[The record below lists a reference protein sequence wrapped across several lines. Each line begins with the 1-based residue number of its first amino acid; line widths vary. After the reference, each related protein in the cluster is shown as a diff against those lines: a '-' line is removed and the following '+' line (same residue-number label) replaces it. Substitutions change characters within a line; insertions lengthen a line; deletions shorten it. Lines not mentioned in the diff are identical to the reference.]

1 MYSKLSQFWPWNFP
15 FLRVQ
20 FPQILHDCLY
30 PSLYIFPSR
39 NNWKTDLLSFPLIKC
54 NSTASTFFTEKT
66 QPTLKAFFL
75 YQVNFL
81 IDKFVKDRMRSFLTS
96 NKSRYNKGIIF
107 NVDDTKDM
115 SISIKSINLGTSNPR
130 YLFSTENLTDDTN
143 LNFVLASL
151 LSVRIT
157 IST

>member
-1 MYSKLSQFWPWNFP
+1 MEFP
-15 FLRVQ
+15 FSQGPVSTNPPWLSVS
-20 FPQILHDCLY
+20 ITLY
-30 PSLYIFPSR
+30 FSIQKQLEDR
-39 NNWKTDLLSFPLIKC
+39 L
-54 NSTASTFFTEKT
+54 TFFSLNKMQFHCFYLFYWKDTTHFKSF
-66 QPTLKAFFL
+66 FFL
-75 YQVNFL
+75 HQVNFL

>member
-1 MYSKLSQFWPWNFP
+1 M
-15 FLRVQ
+15 
-20 FPQILHDCLY
+20 
-30 PSLYIFPSR
+30 
-39 NNWKTDLLSFPLIKC
+39 
-54 NSTASTFFTEKT
+54 
-66 QPTLKAFFL
+66 
-75 YQVNFL
+75 
-81 IDKFVKDRMRSFLTS
+81 TS

>member
-1 MYSKLSQFWPWNFP
+1 
-15 FLRVQ
+15 
-20 FPQILHDCLY
+20 
-30 PSLYIFPSR
+30 
-39 NNWKTDLLSFPLIKC
+39 
-54 NSTASTFFTEKT
+54 
-66 QPTLKAFFL
+66 
-75 YQVNFL
+75 
-81 IDKFVKDRMRSFLTS
+81 MRSFLTS